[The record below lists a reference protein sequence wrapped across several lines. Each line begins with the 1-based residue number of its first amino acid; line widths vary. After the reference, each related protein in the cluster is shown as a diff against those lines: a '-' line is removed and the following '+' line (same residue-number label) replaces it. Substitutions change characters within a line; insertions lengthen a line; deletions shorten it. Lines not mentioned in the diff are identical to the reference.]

1 MIFTK
6 PRHYSKH
13 ILLCIYQAWREKQQK
28 PNISLLGSAPQRTL
42 ISVDRQ
48 TDHQSV
54 NSSLTHLS
62 KHWEDA
68 TSSSPGRWCVRPR
81 LCVCVCLECTF
92 FCFSFL
98 PLKHLLLWRQSLL
111 QELHVKLILF
121 LHLLLLPETHLIAY
135 IALETEAQRDHGV
148 ANATEMRNKKDTYTS
163 GDQEVSKNKEM
174 SFIS

>member
-1 MIFTK
+1 MISTK

-81 LCVCVCLECTF
+81 LCVCVF
-92 FCFSFL
+92 GMY
-98 PLKHLLLWRQSLL
+98 
-111 QELHVKLILF
+111 
-121 LHLLLLPETHLIAY
+121 LLLLLVLASEASA
-135 IALETEAQRDHGV
+135 ALEAEPAAGAACKTHSLSAPPS
-148 ANATEMRNKKDTYTS
+148 AS
-163 GDQEVSKNKEM
+163 GDASYSLHSSWNRSPAWPRGSQCYGDEK
-174 SFIS
+174 